1 MKILSSSCLII
12 CFSSIFIS
20 SISAFKFLINKNII
34 ASYRVNSIQP
44 LYARI
49 AKAEEESGSLNSK
62 TGVDKDENISV
73 PYRGLVGYEPGSLF
87 NKPVEVFDPLKDTSD
102 LPGEDGSDEKILAIQ
117 NRIQERVEA
126 LKKAGQWDDQSEEF
140 GKDPLAR
147 QSILQTMIMQI
158 KACRPYENVSD
169 LALTYTLVLISTF
182 SIMIYLIFLREVL
195 DNAINW
201 YVNTD
206 FDSDFLSNLLG

>member
-1 MKILSSSCLII
+1 MKNII
-12 CFSSIFIS
+12 TYFSFIVIYFS
-20 SISAFKFLINKNII
+20 LISAFK
-34 ASYRVNSIQP
+34 VSIDRCIKSLKLSHIKSLKP
-44 LYARI
+44 LYGKI
-49 AKAEEESGSLNSK
+49 AKAEDSGSLNSK
-62 TGVDKDENISV
+62 TGVDKDETISV
-73 PYRGLVGYEPGSLF
+73 PFRGLVGYEPGSLF
-87 NKPVEVFDPLKDTSD
+87 NKPVEVYDPLKDTND

-126 LKKAGQWDDQSEEF
+126 LKKAGEWGDDDSEEF

-147 QSILQTMIMQI
+147 QSIFKTMIMQV

-182 SIMIYLIFLREVL
+182 SVMIYLIFLREVL
-195 DNAINW
+195 DNAITW

-206 FDSDFLSNLLG
+206 FDSDFLSNLIK